1 MKLSLGEKTFRVV
14 RFLLGVRNPRV
25 AQALAGYGFKQTD
38 RDEGWSLIHALGKG
52 RLAVLPPGPRDMEA
66 LLKLDAWENQWF
78 PISQAALE
86 RRFPAVAA
94 RFFLNLSQTEGP
106 EVAISVRTF
115 VDRFDE
121 LAAMPDKYGAE
132 APKAVELLRARGV
145 TAAVIEEARKLLTT
159 LTQVD
164 QPAEAV
170 ALEQEEE
177 ELTQA
182 EDAMWAWYLEWSK
195 IARVAIKNRPL
206 LKQLGF
212 LAARRGD
219 GGGGDGG
226 IDDGKPGGG
235 CRDGNGHG
243 HGNYDERRWRD
254 WAECGGC
261 LRRTRDE
268 SFAPVAW
275 GSARDSRSFQKS
287 GGRRS
292 GRYRAK

>member
-38 RDEGWSLIHALGKG
+38 RDEGWSLIYALGQG

-78 PISQAALE
+78 PIAQAALD

-132 APKAVELLRARGV
+132 APTAVELLRERGV

-159 LTQVD
+159 LTQVAE
-164 QPAEAV
+164 PAEAV
-170 ALEQEEE
+170 DLEQE
-177 ELTQA
+177 
-182 EDAMWAWYLEWSK
+182 
-195 IARVAIKNRPL
+195 
-206 LKQLGF
+206 
-212 LAARRGD
+212 
-219 GGGGDGG
+219 
-226 IDDGKPGGG
+226 
-235 CRDGNGHG
+235 
-243 HGNYDERRWRD
+243 
-254 WAECGGC
+254 
-261 LRRTRDE
+261 
-268 SFAPVAW
+268 
-275 GSARDSRSFQKS
+275 
-287 GGRRS
+287 
-292 GRYRAK
+292 